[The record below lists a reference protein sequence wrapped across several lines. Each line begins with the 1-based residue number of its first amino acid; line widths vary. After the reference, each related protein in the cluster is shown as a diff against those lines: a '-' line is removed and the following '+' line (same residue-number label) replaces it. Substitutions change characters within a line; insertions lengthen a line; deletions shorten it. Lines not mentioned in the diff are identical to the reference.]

1 MNMKYKRKMDHANTF
16 DNIYHHAHTV
26 TQDSRHTTKLQDG
39 GKGKNNIPY

>member
-1 MNMKYKRKMDHANTF
+1 MNMRYTRKMDHANTF